1 VQGEKMTNLDLN
13 MVNSVLNVKASKD
26 DNDAILNDLN
36 LPQGKSIAQLIY
48 EQKNKE
54 ENTKEENEEDTQQSA
69 Q

>member
-1 VQGEKMTNLDLN
+1 MTNLDLN
-13 MVNSVLNVKASKD
+13 MVNSILSVKASGND
-26 DNDAILNDLN
+26 DAVLNDLN

-54 ENTKEENEEDTQQSA
+54 ETDTIQNEKENQDQAQSA

>member
-1 VQGEKMTNLDLN
+1 MTNLDLN

>member
-1 VQGEKMTNLDLN
+1 MTNLDLN
-13 MVNSVLNVKASKD
+13 MVNSVLNVKASTD

-54 ENTKEENEEDTQQSA
+54 ENTKEENKEEDTQQSA

>member
-1 VQGEKMTNLDLN
+1 MTNLDLN
-13 MVNSVLNVKASKD
+13 MVNSVLSVKASGND
-26 DNDAILNDLN
+26 DAVLNDLN

-54 ENTKEENEEDTQQSA
+54 ETDTIQNEKENQDQSQSA